1 MMNSLERLLGRVAS
15 LPETPANWADASQRL
30 LALKAAYLAIRD
42 ERQHDRRRTADRPN
56 IADSS
61 RMAVAPDS
69 LSSTLFRFEELSQ
82 SLRFGSREFEWP
94 RYDWEGLP
102 GGTLQVTGKI
112 PQAPHRDLV
121 TLGAQLRS
129 LATELRT
136 QVRPHPPRRPEGVRG
151 L

>member
-1 MMNSLERLLGRVAS
+1 MDSVERLLGRVAS
-15 LPETPANWADASQRL
+15 LPETPANWTDASQRL

-42 ERQHDRRRTADRPN
+42 ERQHDRRRTAVRPN
-56 IADSS
+56 IADSR
-61 RMAVAPDS
+61 RMAAAPDS

-102 GGTLQVTGKI
+102 EETLQASGKT
-112 PQAPHRDLV
+112 PQAPQRDLA
-121 TLGAQLRS
+121 TLGSQLRS

-136 QVRPHPPRRPEGVRG
+136 QVRPSSPPRSEGVRG